1 MGLYDVKKTIEA
13 AYYKYCIKEGRLP
26 LPDTVYYLWDKKKIE
41 RSLMQNKERS
51 PRKEKK
57 KKKKPKYEMHIALL
71 DAQGRHRSEWCY
83 AAYDGRK
90 DRLRIPHGSGHP
102 I

>member
-1 MGLYDVKKTIEA
+1 MIQ
-13 AYYKYCIKEGRLP
+13 
-26 LPDTVYYLWDKKKIE
+26 
-41 RSLMQNKERS
+41 SKERS

-57 KKKKPKYEMHIALL
+57 KKKKPKMYEMNIALL

-90 DRLRIPHGSGHP
+90 ETPKSNGQ
-102 I
+102 